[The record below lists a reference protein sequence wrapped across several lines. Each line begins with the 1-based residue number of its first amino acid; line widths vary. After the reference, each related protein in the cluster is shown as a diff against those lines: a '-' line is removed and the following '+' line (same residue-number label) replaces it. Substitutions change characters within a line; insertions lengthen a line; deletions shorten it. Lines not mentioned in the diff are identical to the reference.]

1 MESGHLSLPTKQQS
15 FGRISTD
22 SDPSR
27 TGSMSFS
34 HGVVDLRVVEDIQ
47 DEIDAQA
54 GDSGRRAWSEDGFG
68 GSCRSLRFS
77 IEELRRGDSGV
88 VPFPDESL
96 VQLNEFWIDGASV
109 ENVNRS
115 PLSPLQ
121 SEIVSPLSSDG
132 ILCSKDGTQNRTQER
147 NTTQQVSS
155 SSLCRKWSLGSRVL
169 CHLLIPDSCVRV
181 LCKSKFLFG
190 GHCFKSYVQSQ
201 Y

>member
-22 SDPSR
+22 SALSR

-34 HGVVDLRVVEDIQ
+34 HGVVDLQEVEDIQ
-47 DEIDAQA
+47 NEIDAQA
-54 GDSGRRAWSEDGFG
+54 GDSGRRALSEDGFG

-77 IEELRRGDSGV
+77 IEELRRGESGV
-88 VPFPDESL
+88 VPCPDESL
-96 VQLNEFWIDGASV
+96 VQWNGFWIDGASM

-132 ILCSKDGTQNRTQER
+132 ILCSKDVTQNRSQEQ

-155 SSLCRKWSLGSRVL
+155 SSLCRK
-169 CHLLIPDSCVRV
+169 
-181 LCKSKFLFG
+181 
-190 GHCFKSYVQSQ
+190 
-201 Y
+201 